1 MKTSLLTQSLN
12 DYQHAVHQLQQ
23 LNKPAPHA
31 DQIRSITM
39 AYQTKPSMIG
49 DGKDWARLI
58 LQEYNF
64 GEIANVTGTQK
75 GNSSTAI
82 QATQGE

>member
-12 DYQHAVHQLQQ
+12 YYQHAVHQLQQ

-39 AYQTKPSMIG
+39 SYQSRPSAMN
-49 DGKDWARLI
+49 DGKDWARMV
-58 LQEYNF
+58 LQQPSKHHEMAVKWAR
-64 GEIANVTGTQK
+64 EVLKDDKQ
-75 GNSSTAI
+75 
-82 QATQGE
+82 

>member
-39 AYQTKPSMIG
+39 AYQSKPSMMN
-49 DGKDWARLI
+49 DGKDWARMV
-58 LQEYNF
+58 LQQPSKHHEMAVKWAK
-64 GEIANVTGTQK
+64 EVLKDDKQ
-75 GNSSTAI
+75 
-82 QATQGE
+82 

>member
-39 AYQTKPSMIG
+39 SYQTKPSQKH
-49 DGKDWARLI
+49 DGKDWARLF
-58 LQEYNF
+58 LQEP
-64 GEIANVTGTQK
+64 GKHHEMAVKWAREVLKDDKQ
-75 GNSSTAI
+75 
-82 QATQGE
+82 